1 MRRGCLLACLLG
13 WAPAPAAAESLI
25 ASLSTAQVAI
35 TSNYTG
41 SSVVAFGAIERDA
54 QTVARAGDYDIIV
67 TVRGPRQSLVVREK
81 ESFGPIWINRAQRN
95 FADVPSYLGVFASRS
110 FADITSDA
118 LRRRYRL
125 GIDAII
131 NAPGFSEMRRTQ
143 DGAFEEALIR
153 LRTKEDLYF
162 EDEHA
167 VAFLTPNLF
176 RVAIPVPATAPPG
189 AYEVEIALL
198 SDSVVLARAQTS
210 FQLVKIGFEQRMGE
224 LARHWPVVYG
234 GVTAALAL
242 LFGWLASVIF
252 RRD

>member
-1 MRRGCLLACLLG
+1 MALL
-13 WAPAPAAAESLI
+13 
-25 ASLSTAQVAI
+25 
-35 TSNYTG
+35 
-41 SSVVAFGAIERDA
+41 
-54 QTVARAGDYDIIV
+54 
-67 TVRGPRQSLVVREK
+67 RQ
-81 ESFGPIWINRAQRN
+81 
-95 FADVPSYLGVFASRS
+95 
-110 FADITSDA
+110 
-118 LRRRYRL
+118 
-125 GIDAII
+125 
-131 NAPGFSEMRRTQ
+131 
-143 DGAFEEALIR
+143 ALIR

-210 FQLVKIGFEQRMGE
+210 FQLVGIGFEQPMANLCAIG
-224 LARHWPVVYG
+224 LWS
-234 GVTAALAL
+234 TASSPPRLAL